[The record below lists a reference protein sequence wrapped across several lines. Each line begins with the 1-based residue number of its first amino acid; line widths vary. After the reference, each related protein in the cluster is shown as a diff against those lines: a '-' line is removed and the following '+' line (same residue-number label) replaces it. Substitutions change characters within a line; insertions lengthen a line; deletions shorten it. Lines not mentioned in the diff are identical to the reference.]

1 MYLVDK
7 AYNKLC
13 SSIYEL
19 YTMNVQQDSD
29 YNHFFND
36 YNKRVCAEVNSVL
49 WTMI

>member
-1 MYLVDK
+1 MVKLVVQST
-7 AYNKLC
+7 
-13 SSIYEL
+13 SSS
-19 YTMNVQQDSD
+19 TMNVQQDSD